1 MVWLTTCLRNAW
13 YCSSRGKLA
22 VEKQIAGLDEVALP
36 GELIDGV
43 AAIKQDALIAIDEG
57 DL

>member
-1 MVWLTTCLRNAW
+1 MAWLTTAAERLVLL
-13 YCSSRGKLA
+13 SRGKLA

-36 GELIDGV
+36 GELFDGI
-43 AAIKQDALIAIDEG
+43 AAIKQGALIAIDEG